1 MAIDTILLSFCIDAD
16 EHNGTAMFASPLLID
31 TLRSHA
37 GCQEAAQA
45 EHALRKQKKAARGK

>member
-16 EHNGTAMFASPLLID
+16 EHNGTAMFAPPSLRD

-37 GCQEAAQA
+37 QYQEAAEA
-45 EHALRKQKKAARGK
+45 EHALWKQKKAARGE

>member
-16 EHNGTAMFASPLLID
+16 EHNGTAMFAPPFLID

-37 GCQEAAQA
+37 HWQEAAEA
-45 EHALRKQKKAARGK
+45 EHALQKQKKAAQGK